1 MTIILLQAAALVVFA
16 WLLRGLA
23 SDPTP
28 KEIPVPVEIDRTH
41 K

>member
-23 SDPTP
+23 SEPQP
-28 KEIPVPVEIDRTH
+28 KEVPQPVEIRRVR